1 MKQSIDICIYLFD
14 LLFRFYIF
22 NIRMLDQEIVK
33 MIAHLTELMN
43 SPSRKEGSVL
53 RIFHELFQLTHQGRD
68 LPPLTIEWLSETACA
83 FLSPELMKILF
94 KLRLEIYSFQF
105 AALNF
110 IDIDDVIDDL
120 TNGEILKSIYSLP
133 PGAFNKFKRELLGS
147 NQQISLNKSMM
158 ESSASTAPET
168 KIINKEQPE
177 GKENEDDSLHNAL
190 LKSLSSGNKGNIME
204 SLKYLVN
211 DEHFSIKSFGDKDL
225 LKQSANLLLSTEVSE
240 LLEKLYIGEY
250 SYLLVVN
257 YILDLDAVKEDVSN
271 GELLKSALPVGA
283 FNNLKKELTL
293 KMSSAPPSTDFQ
305 QLVGGILSL
314 SLPIPIQD
322 QGIVLPCI
330 TDSINCKV
338 YLDLNYFLCS
348 SFNHNNYNSSC
359 AHVRLQ
365 EKLNCGHDC
374 TAMGC
379 ECADNEFH
387 SICDKRCR
395 NILVCGH
402 KYYNYF
408 YYY

>member
-1 MKQSIDICIYLFD
+1 
-14 LLFRFYIF
+14 
-22 NIRMLDQEIVK
+22 MLDQEIVK

-43 SPSRKEGSVL
+43 NPNRKEGSVL

-83 FLSPELMKILF
+83 FLSPELLKILF

-133 PGAFNKFKRELLGS
+133 PGAFNKLKRELLGS

-271 GELLKSALPVGA
+271 GELLKSALPLGA

-338 YLDLNYFLCS
+338 
-348 SFNHNNYNSSC
+348 
-359 AHVRLQ
+359 
-365 EKLNCGHDC
+365 
-374 TAMGC
+374 
-379 ECADNEFH
+379 
-387 SICDKRCR
+387 
-395 NILVCGH
+395 
-402 KYYNYF
+402 
-408 YYY
+408 